1 MAVTA
6 EYDWSLE
13 LKHLAATINASEVWR
28 AVCEQPDAD
37 WATVKALADAATAD
51 DVASLARIHTD
62 RFDPDRVEDRPFSLI
77 RHLTEGDIERAGT
90 TGWDTTGQLMWFLE
104 LPVPEAYKDNLAD
117 AGAYIRNV
125 IGRLLY
131 EMQTAIE
138 TSPAGYLNIVRF
150 SRGPFG
156 QLDPDDINGLQ
167 VWSADFV
174 VHHLG

>member
-1 MAVTA
+1 MAVTS

-13 LKHLAATINASEVWR
+13 LDHLAATINAAEVWR
-28 AVCEQPDAD
+28 AVCAQPDAD

-51 DVASLARIHTD
+51 DADSLARIHYD
-62 RFDPDRVEDRPFSLI
+62 YFEPDTIEDRPFSLI
-77 RHLTEGDIERAGT
+77 RHLTEGDIEKAGT

-104 LPVPEAYKDNLAD
+104 LPVPEAYKADLRD
-117 AGAYIRNV
+117 AGQYIRNV
-125 IGRLLY
+125 IGRLIY
-131 EMQTAIE
+131 EMQIAVQTV
-138 TSPAGYLNIVRF
+138 PAGKLCIQRF

-156 QLDPDDINGLQ
+156 QIDPDQIDGAL